1 LIFSRLI
8 VTETLQGSPEERMA
22 IDEHEAVVRL
32 QRGDISGLETLV
44 RAYHAR
50 AVRCALLV
58 VHDHALALDVTQA
71 AFVRAYE
78 RIGQLD
84 VQRSFGPWFLKSV
97 LRDAVKAAT
106 RRGRS
111 VSLDATRQDETSSTD
126 VVDGEAG
133 PEQLWEQRETAEA
146 VLAALAQLTPAER
159 AAVVQRYYLGLSE
172 AEMATASGSPR
183 GTVKWR
189 LHAAREKLRGLL
201 QPLDPDREMLR

>member
-1 LIFSRLI
+1 M
-8 VTETLQGSPEERMA
+8 P
-22 IDEHEAVVRL
+22 IDEYEAVLRL

-50 AVRCALLV
+50 AVRCAVLV
-58 VHDHALALDVTQA
+58 VHDPALALDVTQA

-78 RIGQLD
+78 RIDQLD
-84 VQRSFGPWFLKSV
+84 ARRSFGPWFLKSV

-106 RRGRS
+106 RRERTVPLGSTRGDEY
-111 VSLDATRQDETSSTD
+111 VATDFADAD
-126 VVDGEAG
+126 AG
-133 PEQLWEQRETAEA
+133 PEQIWEQRETAET
-146 VLAALAQLTPAER
+146 VLKALAQLPPAER

-189 LHAAREKLRGLL
+189 LHVAREKLRGLL
-201 QPLDPDREMLR
+201 QPLDPDKEMLR